1 MRDIIIGIII
11 FIVIASI
18 AAFVIRARY
27 LRHRRRVLR
36 YIKKVEELERKCDE
50 AEKNLAD
57 SRPDNSCEEKA
68 SEIDDDEGRAF
79 LAQLFE
85 VVNTALDNKD
95 YGVAK
100 IASMMNM
107 TERTFRRRL
116 KEVTDQSPK
125 IFISAIQMER
135 CAKLLLENPT
145 KSIGEIAYLCGF
157 EEASCF
163 SHAFKRVYGCSPTVY
178 REQNK

>member
-1 MRDIIIGIII
+1 MVD
-11 FIVIASI
+11 
-18 AAFVIRARY
+18 
-27 LRHRRRVLR
+27 
-36 YIKKVEELERKCDE
+36 
-50 AEKNLAD
+50 
-57 SRPDNSCEEKA
+57 
-68 SEIDDDEGRAF
+68 
-79 LAQLFE
+79 
-85 VVNTALDNKD
+85 TALDNKD

-163 SHAFKRVYGCSPTVY
+163 RMRSKGSTDVRRPPIGSRINSCRNILTFKSLRS
-178 REQNK
+178 